1 MYSRISDR
9 TVIRR
14 IFLFVIFSNRT
25 SGLSDVVFCQWKKE
39 IHGRSV
45 TKQSHD
51 YLLVIEILKRIP
63 QFRISEFLQIAENGK
78 KLVKLQDD
86 PGFFLRATERFL
98 KKGRYNL
105 DK

>member
-51 YLLVIEILKRIP
+51 YLLVIEMLK
-63 QFRISEFLQIAENGK
+63 RISEFLQIAENGK
-78 KLVKLQDD
+78 KLTDMQDD
-86 PGFFLRATERFL
+86 P
-98 KKGRYNL
+98 
-105 DK
+105 